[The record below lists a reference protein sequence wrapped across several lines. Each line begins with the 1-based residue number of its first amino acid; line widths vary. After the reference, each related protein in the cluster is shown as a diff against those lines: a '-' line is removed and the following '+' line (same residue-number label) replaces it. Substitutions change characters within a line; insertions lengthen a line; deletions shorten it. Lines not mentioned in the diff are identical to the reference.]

1 MPTLDQG
8 VAVINGHTIES
19 SSLDQATMAV
29 VERYQQM
36 YSQFGIDIKG
46 MLTGARGRVMDL
58 EMEVEAFATL
68 VASTIVDDEIARR
81 NITVTDEAVAAEF
94 DKQYTDF
101 LTSQGLTEETF
112 AAAAAAQG
120 STLDAVKEGARAS
133 IRSQLIN
140 QALMR
145 AVAGPI
151 TLSDDDLQAYWF
163 ENRAN
168 YDTEEEIRAS
178 HILVPTE
185 QSASDVLAAL
195 EAGADFAALA
205 TERSTD
211 PGSAK
216 KGGDLGWF
224 GRGQMTPAFEEAAFA
239 LGVGERSGAVKTDY
253 GFHIILL
260 VDKKP
265 AVRHEFADVR
275 EQVRADME
283 KEEITE
289 KATAWYE
296 ATQAAATIQIGDP
309 MLNAGWVKSQDLDA
323 GLTAFERLYDEHTV
337 DDPYLPFII
346 GSIYETMMQRKTT
359 EKTELEAKASSD
371 PAAAEQVA
379 TLTAEIEAA
388 RSKAVSFYQ
397 IALATFSD
405 DTVIQSRITALSPK
419 PETESEGSTGTP

>member
-1 MPTLDQG
+1 MPTLNQG

-29 VERYQQM
+29 LERYQQM

-46 MLTGARGRVMDL
+46 MLSGARGRVMDL
-58 EMEVEAFATL
+58 EMEVEAFSTL

-101 LTSQGLTEETF
+101 LASQGLTEETF
-112 AAAAAAQG
+112 AAAVIAQG
-120 STLDAVKEGARAS
+120 RTLEAVKEGARAN
-133 IRSQLIN
+133 IRDQLIN

-178 HILVPTE
+178 HILVTTE

-239 LGVGERSGAVKTDY
+239 LGVGERSGIVKTDY

-275 EQVRADME
+275 DQVRADME
-283 KEEITE
+283 KEEITK
-289 KATAWYE
+289 KATAWYQ
-296 ATQAAATIQIGDP
+296 ATQAAATVQINDP
-309 MLNAGWVKSQDLDA
+309 MLSAGWTKSQDLDA
-323 GLTAFERLYDEHTV
+323 GLAAFERLYNEHVV

-388 RSKAVSFYQ
+388 RSKAVSFYE
-397 IALATFSD
+397 IALKTFSD

-419 PETESEGSTGTP
+419 PETESEGSTGKP